1 MYKIYIYKFSL
12 FKEKRTRLNKIQ
24 GEKKHDY
31 RTAINPRPCCGER
44 VKRGSNVFHD
54 TSTNNCFFSL
64 ITIYG
69 LIPNILL
76 CVHTTKSGYAADH
89 AFFFSLFLFRG
100 RKLSRFGFGR
110 WEISESS
117 YRPSISLIL
126 FLNDNYAS

>member
-64 ITIYG
+64 VTIYG
-69 LIPNILL
+69 LIPNSIMRTYHQIWLRRR
-76 CVHTTKSGYAADH
+76 SRI
-89 AFFFSLFLFRG
+89 FFFSLS
-100 RKLSRFGFGR
+100 LSRKKTLSFWLWQMR
-110 WEISESS
+110 DQRIVLPPV
-117 YRPSISLIL
+117 YQ
-126 FLNDNYAS
+126 LNFIFKR

>member
-64 ITIYG
+64 VTIYG

-89 AFFFSLFLFRG
+89 AFFFLSFSFEEENSLVLALADERSAN
-100 RKLSRFGFGR
+100 RLTARLS
-110 WEISESS
+110 
-117 YRPSISLIL
+117 
-126 FLNDNYAS
+126 A

>member
-24 GEKKHDY
+24 GGKKTWLSY
-31 RTAINPRPCCGER
+31 RYKSASCCAVTRETR
-44 VKRGSNVFHD
+44 LHVFHD

-64 ITIYG
+64 VTIYG
-69 LIPNILL
+69 LIPNSIMRTYHQIWLRRR
-76 CVHTTKSGYAADH
+76 SRI
-89 AFFFSLFLFRG
+89 FFSLFLFRG